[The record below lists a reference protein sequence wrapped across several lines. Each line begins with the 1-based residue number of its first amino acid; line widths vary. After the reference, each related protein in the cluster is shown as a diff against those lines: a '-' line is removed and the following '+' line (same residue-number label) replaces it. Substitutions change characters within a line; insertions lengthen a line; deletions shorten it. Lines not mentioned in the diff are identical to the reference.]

1 MGYEPA
7 AFRRPLGINAVLLRD
22 GTLRGVVCPGCAL
35 SQVISVGALRLL
47 FFLLFIIQ
55 MLLPLYHWVRDPYFV
70 ADGLSGLLLFGS
82 IVAGALGFFIYNVP
96 LLALNT
102 IVRLAQLCL
111 NS

>member
-1 MGYEPA
+1 MNRLLFGALSALTLSSFVMERYA
-7 AFRRPLGINAVLLRD
+7 AWYA
-22 GTLRGVVCPGCAL
+22 PGCAL

-47 FFLLFIIQ
+47 FFLLLIIQ

>member
-1 MGYEPA
+1 M
-7 AFRRPLGINAVLLRD
+7 
-22 GTLRGVVCPGCAL
+22 VCPRVRPKPSDQRGCAAPP
-35 SQVISVGALRLL
+35 V
-47 FFLLFIIQ
+47 FLLFIIQ

-70 ADGLSGLLLFGS
+70 ADGLSGFLLLFGS
-82 IVAGALGFFIYNVP
+82 IVAGAFGFFIYNVP